1 MSGPRPRPE
10 QRTDEHHAPGASGAL
25 AVRDLGRMAYREAWE
40 LQKRLV
46 AERHA
51 GAVGDTLL
59 VVEHEPV
66 ITVGRGTRDDDGVFA
81 GALAGQSPARRNVP
95 VIAVERGGQA
105 TWHGPGQI
113 VVYPIVKL
121 AENKHDLHGWMRA
134 LEEATIRTLGGFG
147 LESGRR
153 EGATGVWI
161 GGARKICSI
170 GVAATRWVTWHGLAL
185 NHEPDLSE
193 FAAINPCGF
202 DAAVMTS
209 MRREL
214 ADRCPGRVAVVDRL
228 AQELCDSL
236 RPFGEPLPLGGR

>member
-1 MSGPRPRPE
+1 MDPPCM
-10 QRTDEHHAPGASGAL
+10 TDRRATDLAL
-25 AVRDLGRMAYREAWE
+25 RDLGRMEYREAWE
-40 LQKRLV
+40 LQRRLV

-51 GAVGDTLL
+51 GTAGDTLL

-66 ITVGRGTRDDDGVFA
+66 ITVGRGARGDVDVLAA
-81 GALAGQSPARRNVP
+81 GGGAGGATGAAATP

-121 AENKHDLHGWMRA
+121 RDDRHDLHGWMRA
-134 LEEATIRTLGGFG
+134 LEEATIRAVAEWG
-147 LESGRR
+147 LAAGRR

-161 GGARKICSI
+161 DGQRKLCSI

-185 NHEPDLSE
+185 NHEPDLLA

-214 ADRCPGRVAVVDRL
+214 KRGASSRPCPPRAPVVAAL
-228 AQELCDSL
+228 L
-236 RPFGEPLPLGGR
+236 RHLGDTLQDFRAR

>member
-1 MSGPRPRPE
+1 MDPSCM
-10 QRTDEHHAPGASGAL
+10 TDRRATGLAL
-25 AVRDLGRMAYREAWE
+25 RDLGRMEYREAWE

-51 GAVGDTLL
+51 GTAGDTLL

-66 ITVGRGTRDDDGVFA
+66 ITVGRGARGDLDVLAA
-81 GALAGQSPARRNVP
+81 GGGAGGEMGQAVTP
-95 VIAVERGGQA
+95 VVAVERGGQA

-121 AENKHDLHGWMRA
+121 RDDRHDLHGWMRA
-134 LEEATIRTLGGFG
+134 LEEATIRAVGEWG
-147 LESGRR
+147 LRAGRR

-161 GGARKICSI
+161 DGQRKLCSI

-185 NHEPDLSE
+185 NHEPDLMA

-214 ADRCPGRVAVVDRL
+214 ERGASPRPCPPRAPVVAALVRH
-228 AQELCDSL
+228 L
-236 RPFGEPLPLGGR
+236 RDTLQDFRG

>member
-1 MSGPRPRPE
+1 MEPTCM
-10 QRTDEHHAPGASGAL
+10 TDGRAE
-25 AVRDLGRMAYREAWE
+25 VRDLGRLAYHEAWE

-46 AERHA
+46 AQRHA
-51 GAVGDTLL
+51 GEAPDTLL

-66 ITVGRGTRDDDGVFA
+66 ITVGRGAKGEVLAAGHETTDATRG
-81 GALAGQSPARRNVP
+81 GAPATPIV
-95 VIAVERGGQA
+95 AVERGGQA

-121 AENKHDLHGWMRA
+121 ADDRHDLHGWMRA
-134 LEEATIRTLGGFG
+134 LEEATIRAMGEFG
-147 LESGRR
+147 LVAGRR

-161 GGARKICSI
+161 DGERKLCSI

-185 NHEPDLSE
+185 NHENDLAA

-214 ADRCPGRVAVVDRL
+214 EDAAPPGAAPPRAVPPRQAVVAALVRHLQDTL
-228 AQELCDSL
+228 A
-236 RPFGEPLPLGGR
+236 PFRESA

>member
-1 MSGPRPRPE
+1 MEPTCM
-10 QRTDEHHAPGASGAL
+10 TDGRAE
-25 AVRDLGRMAYREAWE
+25 VRDLGRLAYHEAWE

-46 AERHA
+46 AQRHA
-51 GAVGDTLL
+51 GEAPDTLL

-66 ITVGRGTRDDDGVFA
+66 ITVGRGSKGEVLAAGHGTTGATRG
-81 GALAGQSPARRNVP
+81 GAPATPIV
-95 VIAVERGGQA
+95 AVERGGQA

-121 AENKHDLHGWMRA
+121 RDDRHDLHGWMRA
-134 LEEATIRTLGGFG
+134 LEEATIRAVGEFG
-147 LESGRR
+147 LVAGRR
-153 EGATGVWI
+153 TGATGVWI
-161 GGARKICSI
+161 DGERKLCSI

-185 NHEPDLSE
+185 NHENDLAQ

-214 ADRCPGRVAVVDRL
+214 EDAAPPRAVPPREAVVEALVRHLHDTL
-228 AQELCDSL
+228 A
-236 RPFGEPLPLGGR
+236 PFRESA

>member
-1 MSGPRPRPE
+1 M
-10 QRTDEHHAPGASGAL
+10 TDGRAE
-25 AVRDLGRMAYREAWE
+25 VRDLGRLAYHEAWE

-46 AERHA
+46 AQRHA
-51 GAVGDTLL
+51 GEAPDTLL

-66 ITVGRGTRDDDGVFA
+66 ITVGRGAKGEVLTA
-81 GALAGQSPARRNVP
+81 GAATPTP
-95 VIAVERGGQA
+95 VVAVERGGQA

-121 AENKHDLHGWMRA
+121 RDDRHDLHGWMRA
-134 LEEATIRTLGGFG
+134 LEEATIRAVGEFG
-147 LESGRR
+147 LVAGRR
-153 EGATGVWI
+153 TGATGVWI
-161 GGARKICSI
+161 DGERKLCSI

-185 NHEPDLSE
+185 NHEPDLSA

-214 ADRCPGRVAVVDRL
+214 EDAAPPRAVPPREAVVAALVRHLHDTL
-228 AQELCDSL
+228 A
-236 RPFGEPLPLGGR
+236 PFRESA